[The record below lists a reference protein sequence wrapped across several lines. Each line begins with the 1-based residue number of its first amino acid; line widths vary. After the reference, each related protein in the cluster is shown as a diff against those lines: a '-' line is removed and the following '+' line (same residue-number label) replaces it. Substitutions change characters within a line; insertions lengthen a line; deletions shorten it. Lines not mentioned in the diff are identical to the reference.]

1 MTEYIET
8 LRCEYWVYVL
18 LERKPHVSE
27 LHLAQ
32 HALDSL
38 PKLGPWS
45 GEAFCRLDQALKGEK
60 HWEQFLAS
68 LGEFFK
74 RLRRVN
80 IFQSQ
85 PGDNPREEED

>member
-1 MTEYIET
+1 MTEHRFLFQVAGYDVTEYIET
-8 LRCEYWVYVL
+8 LRCKYWVYVL

-45 GEAFCRLDQALKGEK
+45 G
-60 HWEQFLAS
+60 
-68 LGEFFK
+68 
-74 RLRRVN
+74 
-80 IFQSQ
+80 
-85 PGDNPREEED
+85 